1 METTDWMSSG
11 EAKTPT
17 SRINTTGGNLD
28 LRSSERSLEVILNE
42 AEHVKRISHNLS
54 ADMPVE
60 YELQRLKS
68 ECVVMGKD
76 FVALNRIQEEQ
87 KRALVE

>member
-1 METTDWMSSG
+1 MSSG
-11 EAKTPT
+11 EAKTP
-17 SRINTTGGNLD
+17 SRINTAGRNRA

-54 ADMPVE
+54 ADMK

-68 ECVVMGKD
+68 ECVAMAKD
-76 FVALNRIQEEQ
+76 LVALKPNSGRTKARIS
-87 KRALVE
+87 